1 MLQITVSYKSLLRVI
16 GWCFLVYGIYLIV
29 LVLSAQIVM
38 VGSINYTGPI
48 IFEDPFAVRNY
59 LLFGGFFG
67 GNLLLGGLPRFGPFA
82 PGPLLWVSLGVLC
95 FSLTSR
101 RVNIVYTWLQVS
113 LWLISMSIWFP
124 VLFLLGTTN
133 YGPESFVPLE
143 LVTLAFSLILLTFYK
158 PVALFLRKL
167 LGTKRVLPAIKS

>member
-16 GWCFLVYGIYLIV
+16 GCCFLVYGIYLIV
-29 LVLSAQIVM
+29 LVLTAQIVM

-48 IFEDPFAVRNY
+48 IFEDPIVVRNY

-67 GNLLLGGLPRFGPFA
+67 GNLLFGDLPVFGPFA

-95 FSLTSR
+95 LSITSTQ
-101 RVNIVYTWLQVS
+101 VNVVYTWLQVS

-124 VLFLLGTTN
+124 VLFLFGTTN

-143 LVTLAFSLILLTFYK
+143 LVTLAFSLVLLAFYK

-167 LGTKRVLPAIKS
+167 FETNRAVLATKS